1 MARPEKEAAVA
12 ELAAKLRDCGS
23 IIVTD
28 YRGLRVKAL
37 GELRRQ
43 LRAAGAQYQVVKN
56 TMMRRAADEVG
67 MGELAAT
74 LEGPTAVMFAAEDAS
89 AAAKALLAFA
99 RGRDGL
105 PQVRGVMQGARLYP
119 PAAAQ
124 DLATLPGR
132 EGLLAMV
139 MGAFEAPV
147 GNLITALQ
155 SPVAVLVATLD
166 EIVKQQESGAA
177 EVAA

>member
-12 ELAAKLRDCGS
+12 ELVAKLRDCGGV
-23 IIVTD
+23 IVTD

-43 LRAAGAQYQVVKN
+43 LRSAGGEYRVVKN
-56 TMMRRAADEVG
+56 SMMRRAADEAG
-67 MGELAAT
+67 MGELSAT
-74 LEGPTAVMFAAEDAS
+74 LAGPTAVLFVPQDPS

-99 RGRDGL
+99 RGKDGL
-105 PQVRGVMQGARLYP
+105 PGVRGVMMGARLYP

-139 MGAFEAPV
+139 MSALQAPV
-147 GNLITALQ
+147 ANLIAILQ
-155 SPVAVLVATLD
+155 SPVAGLVATLE
-166 EIVKQQESGAA
+166 EIAKKRESAAA
-177 EVAA
+177 EIAL